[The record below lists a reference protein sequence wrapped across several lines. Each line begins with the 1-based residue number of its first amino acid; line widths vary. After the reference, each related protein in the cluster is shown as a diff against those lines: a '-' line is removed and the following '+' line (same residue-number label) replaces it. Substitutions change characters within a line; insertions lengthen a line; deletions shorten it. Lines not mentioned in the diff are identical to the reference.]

1 MKRILLITTLLFA
14 ANAYAQPATDHSG
27 HQPAPVKTDAKAKA
41 QNTLADGE
49 VRKVD
54 RDAKKITL
62 RHGPIPSIDMGPM
75 TMVYQVKDPAMLEKV
90 KAGDKVKFDAEK
102 TGANYVIT
110 RIEPAK

>member
-14 ANAYAQPATDHSG
+14 ASVHAQQAADHSG
-27 HQPAPVKTDAKAKA
+27 HQSAPAKADAKAKT

-62 RHGPIPSIDMGPM
+62 RHGPVPSLDMGAM
-75 TMVYQVKDPAMLEKV
+75 TMVYQVRDVAMLDKV
-90 KAGDKVKFDAEK
+90 NAGDKVKFDAEK
-102 TGANYVIT
+102 SGSNYVVT

>member
-14 ANAYAQPATDHSG
+14 ANAHAQQAADHAGHHPA
-27 HQPAPVKTDAKAKA
+27 AAKTDVKAKA
-41 QNTLADGE
+41 PNTLADGE

-62 RHGPIPSIDMGPM
+62 RHGPVPSLDMGAM
-75 TMVYQVKDPAMLEKV
+75 TMVYQVKDAAMLDKV

-102 TGANYVIT
+102 AGANYVIT

>member
-1 MKRILLITTLLFA
+1 MKRILLITALLFA
-14 ANAYAQPATDHSG
+14 ANAYAQQAADHAGYQSATAKS
-27 HQPAPVKTDAKAKA
+27 DAKAKA
-41 QNTLADGE
+41 PNTLADGE

-62 RHGPIPSIDMGPM
+62 RHGPIPSLDMGPM
-75 TMVYQVKDPAMLEKV
+75 SMVYQVKDSAMLDKV

-102 TGANYVIT
+102 AGANYVIT